1 MLNQNAKPGI
11 LSWMSYDI
19 AFIVLRLLIEF
30 EEEHWPIK
38 NPISAVFRGYLWRT
52 IWGLGCTFLFWTLN
66 RLRPVKSS
74 EQKCTA

>member
-30 EEEHWPIK
+30 EEEHWSIK
-38 NPISAVFRGYLWRT
+38 
-52 IWGLGCTFLFWTLN
+52 
-66 RLRPVKSS
+66 KSHFS
-74 EQKCTA
+74 SL